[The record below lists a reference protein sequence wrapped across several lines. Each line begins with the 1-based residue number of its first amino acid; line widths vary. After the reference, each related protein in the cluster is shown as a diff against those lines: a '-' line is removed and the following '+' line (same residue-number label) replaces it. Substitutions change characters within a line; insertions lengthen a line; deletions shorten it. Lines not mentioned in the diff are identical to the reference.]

1 MAREQHEDGLAAF
14 WDGGKDLILAQ
25 ARRLSAE
32 RRTKPIR
39 RSSPRR
45 GMPEFSAEGFLLDD
59 GWELVEVEPEVV
71 EVHATNGTNGNC
83 HHDEAAEPQQTL
95 FYRPLWTHRAPSH
108 ISKTVLSTVHLG
120 PPNWTRS
127 RTFTL
132 RFTLAL

>member
-1 MAREQHEDGLAAF
+1 MAREQPEDGLAAF

-59 GWELVEVEPEVV
+59 GWKLVEVEPEVV
-71 EVHATNGTNGNC
+71 EVHANGTNGNC

-120 PPNWTRS
+120 PPEKN
-127 RTFTL
+127 RTVH
-132 RFTLAL
+132 RAW

>member
-1 MAREQHEDGLAAF
+1 MAREQPEDGLAAF

-39 RSSPRR
+39 RSSSRR

-59 GWELVEVEPEVV
+59 GWKLVEVEPEVV
-71 EVHATNGTNGNC
+71 EVHANGTNGNC

-120 PPNWTRS
+120 PPNWTKS

-132 RFTLAL
+132 RFVLDL

>member
-1 MAREQHEDGLAAF
+1 MAAF

-59 GWELVEVEPEVV
+59 GWKLVEVEPEVV

-95 FYRPLWTHRAPSH
+95 FYRPLWTHRAPSQNRPTKLDKIKNLH
-108 ISKTVLSTVHLG
+108 AEIHTGAVDIPSWRGDVAF
-120 PPNWTRS
+120 PN
-127 RTFTL
+127 
-132 RFTLAL
+132 

>member
-1 MAREQHEDGLAAF
+1 MAAF

-59 GWELVEVEPEVV
+59 GWKLVEVEPEVV

-95 FYRPLWTHRAPSH
+95 FYRPLWIHRAPSH